1 MDSPLDGDELGWVR
15 DRVPDGDP
23 VTGTGGSPGR
33 GQALVE
39 FALVLPVF
47 LLLLFGLID
56 GGRMIY
62 MHTVLS
68 QAAREGARVASV
80 EAGWM
85 GATGSGCGAAGGP
98 VCPANVTALR
108 SDVLTAANRMIQPF
122 AQITNGQLQTRCDP
136 SGGTPTGSWTA
147 LTCVSSDAGNVAS
160 VRVSADFVPITP
172 IISSLL
178 GTVPMSASAS
188 MVIN

>member
-1 MDSPLDGDELGWVR
+1 MSHLAKKGRIP
-15 DRVPDGDP
+15 
-23 VTGTGGSPGR
+23 R
-33 GQALVE
+33 GQSLVE
-39 FALVLPVF
+39 FALVLPIF

-56 GGRMIY
+56 GGRLVY

-85 GATGSGCGAAGGP
+85 AKSGSGCGTANGP
-98 VCPANVTALR
+98 VCPANIAALR
-108 SDVLTAANRMIQPF
+108 GDVLAGSNRMIQPF
-122 AQITNGQLQTRCDP
+122 ASLTLGQLQTRCDP
-136 SGGTPTGSWTA
+136 SGGAPAGNWNA
-147 LTCVSSDAGNVAS
+147 VTCVSNSAGNVVS
-160 VRVSADFVPITP
+160 VRVSANFTAITP